1 MTTLKTAATET
12 REVVAYE
19 IPTTGAL
26 FREQPRRMYFS
37 IENLFYTISKS
48 VPALELRPLRWQGSA
63 ITTGPLLPLPTVS
76 PDGVVVVVVMGGSGG
91 CAGV

>member
-1 MTTLKTAATET
+1 MRFQPQGPSSENS
-12 REVVAYE
+12 
-19 IPTTGAL
+19 
-26 FREQPRRMYFS
+26 PRRIYFS

-48 VPALELRPLRWQGSA
+48 VPALELRPLRWEGSA

-76 PDGVVVVVVMGGSGG
+76 PDGVVVVMEGSGG